1 MSSIGKLLLSIIL
14 NKIREIWIIVGNL
27 LIIHNCGQLLIFL
40 RFIHI
45 RYLVFMILDNSNAC
59 LIIIVIEYV
68 MRSYNNG
75 IAI

>member
-1 MSSIGKLLLSIIL
+1 MSNLGINELSIL
-14 NKIREIWIIVGNL
+14 LTKIREIWII
-27 LIIHNCGQLLIFL
+27 CGQFVNYPYLLIFL

-68 MRSYNNG
+68 TRSYNNG